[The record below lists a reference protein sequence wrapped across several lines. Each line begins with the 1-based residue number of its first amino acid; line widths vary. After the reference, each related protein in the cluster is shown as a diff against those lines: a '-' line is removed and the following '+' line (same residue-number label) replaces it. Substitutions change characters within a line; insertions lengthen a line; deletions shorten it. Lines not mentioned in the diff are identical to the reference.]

1 MAVTHPA
8 IGRLLR
14 QRFAEAEQSGARI
27 IVYESAL
34 LVENGVASAWRPLV
48 VVRTTRELQIFRL
61 ARRSGLT
68 PKEAEDRIRSQ
79 MSVDEKARH
88 ADFVIDN
95 SGTEADVEERFV
107 SVFAELMRLAQT

>member
-1 MAVTHPA
+1 
-8 IGRLLR
+8 
-14 QRFAEAEQSGARI
+14 
-27 IVYESAL
+27 
-34 LVENGVASAWRPLV
+34 
-48 VVRTTRELQIFRL
+48 
-61 ARRSGLT
+61 
-68 PKEAEDRIRSQ
+68 